1 MAINIKA
8 LAFLI
13 AALTIFSGL
22 IIFVSNEN
30 FPVNAGARTYS
41 GYNNV
46 QNMSGFV
53 YPCGIAITPN
63 GTYEYVSNAKI
74 NTVSVVNLMNGK
86 TIANIS
92 GFLSPR
98 DIVISPNGSYAYIAN
113 SNSTNISIVNTH
125 NNRVEKNITG
135 LPAGVVGLT
144 LIPAS
149 DCAFVFTYYNIGEVY
164 KLNLTSGHTTA
175 SYREFFCT
183 YSVATS
189 TNGSYLYV
197 INNAGLTVLNIK
209 TNVTVA
215 NLTNVYSG
223 DRMAVTPNGSYAL
236 ILDPL
241 TGNLSLYSLLTYHMM
256 FNFTG
261 FKQAECVAVNPN
273 GLYAYVTLPNLD
285 KVSRIM
291 IATPYNIKFMET
303 GLPSGT
309 SWSVN
314 LSNGESFKSTNSSIF
329 FIEANGS
336 YQYTL
341 STVNKDYSP
350 EQFSGVLDVKGS
362 NININVVFKEITY
375 GVTFTE
381 SGLPS
386 GTSWSVTLNG
396 TTESSTTDTIT
407 FSVPNGTY
415 SYTIATVNRD
425 YAPSPSSGSI
435 TVNGANVNQAITFNL
450 VTYTVKFTESGLPS
464 GTSWSIAFNGTTKT
478 SISSSITFNA
488 SNGSYSFIVSNVS
501 GYSLSPASG
510 AVNVNGSSVSKAII
524 FTAAAPSVQKYL
536 VTFKETGLPS
546 GTLWSIGI
554 DFTSNS
560 SSGDAITFMLL
571 DGNYS
576 YTVSNALNYAYSGPI
591 SVLVNGSSVIVDI
604 TFSNSTHTTSPQ
616 TSFSPLILYAIGIIA
631 AIGIVA
637 SVIRFRRMRN

>member
-92 GFLSPR
+92 GFRCPR

-125 NNRVEKNITG
+125 NNRIEKNITG
-135 LPAGVVGLT
+135 LPGHVLGLT

-175 SYREFFCT
+175 SYPEFFCT

-261 FKQAECVAVNPN
+261 FKQADCVAVNPN
-273 GLYAYVTLPNLD
+273 GSYAYVTLPNLD

-314 LSNGESFKSTNSSIF
+314 LANGESFKSTNSSIF

-386 GTSWSVTLNG
+386 GTSWS
-396 TTESSTTDTIT
+396 
-407 FSVPNGTY
+407 
-415 SYTIATVNRD
+415 
-425 YAPSPSSGSI
+425 
-435 TVNGANVNQAITFNL
+435 
-450 VTYTVKFTESGLPS
+450 
-464 GTSWSIAFNGTTKT
+464 IAFNGTTKT
-478 SISSSITFNA
+478 SNSSSITFNA

-510 AVNVNGSSVSKAII
+510 AVIVNGSSVSKAII

-560 SSGDAITFMLL
+560 SSGDAITFMLP

-637 SVIRFRRMRN
+637 SVIRFRRMKN

>member
-1 MAINIKA
+1 MAITIKA

-113 SNSTNISIVNTH
+113 SNSRNISIVNTH
-125 NNRVEKNITG
+125 NNRIEKNITG
-135 LPAGVVGLT
+135 LPGHVLGLT

-175 SYREFFCT
+175 SYPEFFCT

-386 GTSWSVTLNG
+386 GTSWS
-396 TTESSTTDTIT
+396 
-407 FSVPNGTY
+407 
-415 SYTIATVNRD
+415 
-425 YAPSPSSGSI
+425 
-435 TVNGANVNQAITFNL
+435 
-450 VTYTVKFTESGLPS
+450 
-464 GTSWSIAFNGTTKT
+464 IAFNGTTKT

-560 SSGDAITFMLL
+560 SSGDAITFMLP

-604 TFSNSTHTTSPQ
+604 TFSNSTHTTSPH